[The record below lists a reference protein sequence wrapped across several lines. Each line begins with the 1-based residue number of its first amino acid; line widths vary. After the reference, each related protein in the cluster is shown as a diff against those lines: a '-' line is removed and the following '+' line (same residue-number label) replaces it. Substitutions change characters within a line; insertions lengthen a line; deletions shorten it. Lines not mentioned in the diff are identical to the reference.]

1 MLEIIATI
9 VLLLI
14 TWINVSRFY
23 IQKKIGKSLT
33 QVDVRKPLRIPID
46 FSHYL
51 RYFEI
56 KDHNQGEII
65 VFEFHDKS
73 INIGK
78 DDKDTI
84 LYINDEEKIEEIN
97 K

>member
-1 MLEIIATI
+1 MWETIAI
-9 VLLLI
+9 VLLVLI

-78 DDKDTI
+78 DGKDTI